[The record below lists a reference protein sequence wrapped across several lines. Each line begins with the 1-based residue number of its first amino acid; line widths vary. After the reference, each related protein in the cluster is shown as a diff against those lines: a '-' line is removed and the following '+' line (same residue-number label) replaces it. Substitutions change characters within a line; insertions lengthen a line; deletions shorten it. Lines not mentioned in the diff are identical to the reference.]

1 MQLADLDVAE
11 IQIHDPDFVNDP
23 HTIYSVARKKNWV
36 ARFPMG
42 YVVLDQQAMRDFLMD
57 DRCRTPNRDI
67 SAMVGV
73 GKGTPFER
81 FYDHFFLALDGET
94 HKRLRMILAPAFT
107 PREAAKYRPF
117 MNETINNIIDS
128 LDGAAECDFTRVAA
142 RYPITVMC
150 DILGVSTDD
159 IDKFEE
165 WVIVLSDAFSLNEE
179 TVAKVNWALAH
190 LFDYADE
197 LVDARRNRSETK
209 DDLLQTLVDL
219 ATDGESLSDE
229 ELRVLLINLISAGYD
244 TTKNQLI
251 LMMKVLLDHPEEWSK
266 VADDRGRV
274 KKVVDESLRFYNPI
288 SATFR
293 ATNVDIE
300 YRDTLIPKDTM
311 LMLPLTYA
319 GRDEAFYD
327 SPHAFNPDRDKTKS
341 ITFGRGAHICL
352 GMFMARA
359 LLEEAL
365 SVLVERMKNPQLAG
379 EAVFRHFSGMVG
391 MDALPISFEPA

>member
-1 MQLADLDVAE
+1 MQLVDLDMAE
-11 IQIHDPDFVNDP
+11 IEIHDPGFVSDP
-23 HTIYSVARKKNWV
+23 HAVYSAARKKNWV

-42 YVVLDQQAMRDFLMD
+42 YVLLDQQAMRDFLRD
-57 DRCRTPNRDI
+57 DRCRTPIGDI
-67 SAMVGV
+67 SDLVGV
-73 GKGTPFER
+73 EKGTPFQR
-81 FYDHFFLALDGET
+81 FYDHFFLALDGEA
-94 HKRLRMILAPAFT
+94 HKRLRRILAPAFT
-107 PREAAKYRPF
+107 PREAAKYRPL
-117 MNETINNIIDS
+117 MRETINKIIDS
-128 LDGAAECDFTRVAA
+128 LDGAAECDFTKVAA

-159 IDKFEE
+159 IDRFEE

-179 TVAKVNWALAH
+179 TVAKLNWALAH

-197 LVDARRNRSETK
+197 LVDARRNQNETK

-219 ATDGESLSDE
+219 ATDGERLSDE

-266 VADDRGRV
+266 VAADPGRA
-274 KKVVDESLRFYNPI
+274 KRVVDESLRFYNPI

-293 ATNVDIE
+293 VTDVDVE

-311 LMLPLTYA
+311 LMMPLTYA
-319 GRDEAFYD
+319 GRDGSFYD
-327 SPHAFNPDRDKTKS
+327 SPDAFNPDRDKTQS
-341 ITFGRGAHICL
+341 ITFGQGMHICI

-365 SVLVERMKNPQLAG
+365 SVLVQRMKNPQLAG
-379 EAVFRHFSGMVG
+379 EVVFRHFSGMVA
-391 MDALPISFEPA
+391 MEALPISFEPA

>member
-1 MQLADLDVAE
+1 MQLADLDMAE
-11 IQIHDPDFVNDP
+11 IEIHDPDFVNDP
-23 HTIYSVARKKNWV
+23 HAVYSAARNKNWV

-42 YVVLDQQAMRDFLMD
+42 YVLLDQQAMRDFLRD
-57 DRCRTPNRDI
+57 DRCRTPIGDI
-67 SAMVGV
+67 SDLVGV
-73 GKGTPFER
+73 EKGTPFQR
-81 FYDHFFLALDGET
+81 FYDHFFLALDGEA
-94 HKRLRMILAPAFT
+94 HKRLRRILAPAFT
-107 PREAAKYRPF
+107 PREAAKYRPL
-117 MNETINNIIDS
+117 MRETISKIIDS
-128 LDGAAECDFTRVAA
+128 LDGAAECDFTKIAA

-159 IDKFEE
+159 INRFEE

-179 TVAKVNWALAH
+179 TVAKLNWALAH

-197 LVDARRNRSETK
+197 LVDARRNQNETK

-219 ATDGESLSDE
+219 ATDGERLSDE

-266 VADDRGRV
+266 VAADPGRA
-274 KKVVDESLRFYNPI
+274 KRVVDESLRFYNPI

-293 ATNVDIE
+293 VTNVDVE

-311 LMLPLTYA
+311 LMMPLTYA
-319 GRDEAFYD
+319 GRDGSFYD
-327 SPHAFNPDRDKTKS
+327 SPDAFNPDRDKTKS
-341 ITFGRGAHICL
+341 ITFGQGMHICI

-365 SVLVERMKNPQLAG
+365 SVLVERIENPQLAG
-379 EAVFRHFSGMVG
+379 EVVFRHFSGMVA
-391 MDALPISFEPA
+391 MEALPISFEPA

>member
-11 IQIHDPDFVNDP
+11 IEIHDPNFVNDP
-23 HTIYSVARKKNWV
+23 HAIYSAARKKNWV

-42 YVVLDQQAMRDFLMD
+42 YVLLDQQAMRDFLMD
-57 DRCRTPNRDI
+57 DRCRTPIRDI
-67 SAMVGV
+67 SKMVGV
-73 GKGTPFER
+73 EKGTPFER
-81 FYDHFFLALDGET
+81 FYDHFFLALDGEA
-94 HKRLRMILAPAFT
+94 HKRLRRILAPAFT
-107 PREAAKYRPF
+107 AQEAAKYRSF
-117 MNETINNIIDS
+117 MGETINKILDS
-128 LDGAAECDFTRVAA
+128 LDGAAECDFTKVAA

-150 DILGVSTDD
+150 DILGISTDD
-159 IDKFEE
+159 IERFEE

-190 LFDYADE
+190 LFDYVDE
-197 LVDARRNRSETK
+197 LVDARRSRSEAK

-251 LMMKVLLDHPEEWSK
+251 LMMKVLLDHPKEWGK
-266 VADDRGRV
+266 LADDPGRV

-293 ATNVDIE
+293 VTDADIE
-300 YRDTLIPKDTM
+300 YRDTLIPKDTL

-319 GRDEAFYD
+319 GRDESFYD
-327 SPHAFNPDRDKTKS
+327 SPDAFNPDRDRNRI
-341 ITFGRGAHICL
+341 ITFGQGIHFCI

-379 EAVFRHFSGMVG
+379 AAVFRHFSGMVG
-391 MDALPISFEPA
+391 MEALPISFEPA